1 MISVKI
7 DPEEKLVDAMIT
19 GFVKTEEA
27 ARFSNEVKQAMR
39 QFGPQQAV
47 LLIDLT
53 GFAPMTNDVLSL
65 LRGLGRDVI
74 GSFRKA
80 ALVQEFALKIQN
92 RKIIE
97 PPPGVKLPSYPSREE
112 ALKFLL
118 EP

>member
-7 DPEEKLVDAMIT
+7 DPDEKLIDATIT
-19 GFVKTEEA
+19 GFVKTDEA
-27 ARFSNEVKQAMR
+27 VRFSNEVKQAMR
-39 QFGPQQAV
+39 KFGPQEAA
-47 LLIDLT
+47 LLVDLT

-74 GSFRKA
+74 SSFRKA

-97 PPPGVKLPSYPSREE
+97 PPPGVKLPAYQTREE
-112 ALKFLL
+112 ALKYLL